1 MHSDGFAEALMSPER
16 KKWQDPEKVVRE
28 IGLSAGMS
36 VADLGCGPGFF
47 TIPLALAVGETGKV
61 YAVDSNERM
70 LSHLKSNDRA
80 FGDSPRAAIVP
91 IAADVAATSIPS
103 GTVDVAFFAN
113 VLHDL
118 AEPAA
123 FLKELK
129 RILRKGSGSVVV
141 DVDWD
146 KAETAVGPPL
156 GIRLSVDESKAILRE
171 GGFEVIRPIYGGR
184 FHYGLLCKAR

>member
-28 IGLSAGMS
+28 IGVGAGMS

-47 TIPLALAVGETGKV
+47 TLPLAMAVGGTGKV

-70 LSHLKSNDRA
+70 LSHLKSNVQA
-80 FGDSPRAAIVP
+80 LGAPPRAAIVP
-91 IAADVAATSIPS
+91 IAADVAATGIPS

-123 FLKELK
+123 FLKELR
-129 RILRKGSGSVVV
+129 RILRKGSGSVAV
-141 DVDWD
+141 DIDWD
-146 KAETAVGPPL
+146 KVETGVGPPL
-156 GIRLSVDESKAILRE
+156 GIRLSADESRAILSK
-171 GGFEVIRPIYGGR
+171 GGFEVTKPIYGGR
-184 FHYGLLCKAR
+184 FHYGLLCKVR